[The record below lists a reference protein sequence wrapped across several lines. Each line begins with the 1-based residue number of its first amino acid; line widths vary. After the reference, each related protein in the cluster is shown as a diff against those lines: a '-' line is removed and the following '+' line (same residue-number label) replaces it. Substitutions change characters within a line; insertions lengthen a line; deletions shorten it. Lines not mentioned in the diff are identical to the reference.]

1 MIGKQM
7 SSLLLEKK
15 TLEFY
20 KWDGDLNEIKAR
32 VKESIEEMAATWSQE
47 EKDECVGATMDAFRG
62 GGGIN
67 SHLSGGSSPH

>member
-7 SSLLLEKK
+7 ASLLLEKK

-20 KWDGDLNEIKAR
+20 KWDGDINKIKID
-32 VKESIEEMAATWSQE
+32 VKNSIEEMAEKWSRE
-47 EKDECVGATMDAFRG
+47 EKDMCIEATMGAFRG

-67 SHLSGGSSPH
+67 RYLAGM